1 MYIKSG
7 CYAAGQDAQNP
18 IELPLKSFYYDIEIV
33 DSIAE
38 VKMVQN
44 YYNDRDT
51 VLDVEFVFPI
61 PPDAAISR
69 LEYELNGNMNRAV
82 IV

>member
-1 MYIKSG
+1 
-7 CYAAGQDAQNP
+7 
-18 IELPLKSFYYDIEIV
+18 
-33 DSIAE
+33 
-38 VKMVQN
+38 MVQN